1 MREFAPG
8 GSWQKAVKLMLEFY
22 MRRLPA
28 LGFTSVGVQDAL
40 RKNFYNNS

>member
-28 LGFTSVGVQDAL
+28 LGFTNVGVQDAL
-40 RKNFYNNS
+40 RKNFYIDS